1 MYFAV
6 RALSVRYDKVQAL
19 EQVSLELE
27 RGKIIALI
35 GANGA
40 GKTTTLRAITG
51 LTRPAAGEIWFED
64 DRLDRLSP
72 SEICGRG
79 VAMVPEGRHVYPFMS
94 VRDNLLMGAY
104 RRKDKAGVRADL
116 DKVFVR
122 FPRLKERIRQQGG
135 TLSGGE
141 QEMLVVARA
150 LMARPKLLLLDEPS
164 LGLAPMVVREI
175 ARLITAVNREDGVS
189 VILVEQNSRMA
200 LRISGHAYVLET
212 GRVALSGP
220 SPELLDNDHVRRLYL
235 GGRGA
240 GFIFQQLDVDALGG
254 GDADGHAVWGLPVSD
269 YKSSRYLALDPS
281 QVVFV
286 CQRD

>member
-6 RALSVRYDKVQAL
+6 RSLSVRYDKVQAL
-19 EQVSLELE
+19 EHVSLELE
-27 RGKIIALI
+27 QGEIIALL

-64 DRLDRLSP
+64 ERLDRLSP
-72 SEICGRG
+72 SEICARG
-79 VAMVPEGRHVYPFMS
+79 VAMVPEGRHVYPYMS

-104 RRKDKAGVRADL
+104 RRKDQAGVRADL
-116 DKVFVR
+116 EKVFVR
-122 FPRLKERIRQQGG
+122 FPRLKERVRQQGG

-175 ARLITAVNREDGVS
+175 ARLITTINRDDGVS

-200 LRISGHAYVLET
+200 LRISAHAYVLET
-212 GRVALSGP
+212 GRVALSG
-220 SPELLDNDHVRRLYL
+220 SSAELLDNDHVRRLYL
-235 GGRGA
+235 GG
-240 GFIFQQLDVDALGG
+240 
-254 GDADGHAVWGLPVSD
+254 
-269 YKSSRYLALDPS
+269 
-281 QVVFV
+281 
-286 CQRD
+286 